1 MQNYFILA
9 LAVCGLY
16 LASDFA
22 LGYISKKRGQEPKQ
36 NTMRSLVIIFAAVL
50 TSLFIF
56 DKVGIMRLAPLKTVK
71 ATPAFTNNPDF

>member
-16 LASDFA
+16 MASDFV
-22 LGYISKKRGQEPKQ
+22 LGYISKKRGEEPKQ
-36 NTMRSLVIIFAAVL
+36 NTMRSLLIIFVSVF
-50 TSLFIF
+50 TSLFLF
-56 DKVGIMRLAPLKTVK
+56 DKMGIMRLAPLKTVK